1 MGAGRKLDMRRPP
14 LEYQASLMVRS
25 ASPEYVG
32 SEHIKWML
40 EQPKMYTVREA
51 ARGRAPLGAGRG
63 GAAPHPPSRLPAAH
77 PAPRPP
83 APRYQ
88 VRRELIAQLT
98 REFFAIL
105 WNDYHP
111 LHARLSLDV
120 LGGPHVER
128 ALVRVRGG
136 MWCAAEQGVVPAV
149 AAKTRAGAAFVVSTQ
164 AIELRRAELV
174 TFFSQRVSPA
184 VEPNELKQRIS
195 ALGDG
200 QGHLTEKAMAGMLR
214 SYAVLVQ

>member
-1 MGAGRKLDMRRPP
+1 
-14 LEYQASLMVRS
+14 MVRS

-51 ARGRAPLGAGRG
+51 ARGRVLSWGRG
-63 GAAPHPPSRLPAAH
+63 GAAPRPLLPPLLPAAH
-77 PAPRPP
+77 PFPP
-83 APRYQ
+83 FIDQ

-184 VEPNELKQRIS
+184 VEPNELKQRIT